1 MVTAVVIGTDT
12 ASDWYAVVTGIVPA
26 VSEGETEVTLMV
38 VTVPAV
44 VPAGIVEDILSVTA
58 VLTLLAEEAITAVV
72 VLVSADE
79 VTAAVV
85 FSLCTGT
92 EVSEEIILLF
102 LLKSYISHF

>member
-1 MVTAVVIGTDT
+1 L
-12 ASDWYAVVTGIVPA
+12 YAVVTGLVPA

-38 VTVPAV
+38 VTVPAF

-58 VLTLLAEEAITAVV
+58 VLTLLTEEAVTAVV

-85 FSLCTGT
+85 SLCTGT
-92 EVSEEIILLF
+92 EVSDEIILLF
-102 LLKSYISHF
+102 PLKLSGETFLS